1 MTSRTRV
8 AVLLVSLPVLAFAIV
23 GGVLGRTAAAQ
34 GESYRYLRIF
44 QDVVT
49 LILDN
54 YVEEVDIDKVM
65 HGAMHGLADGLD
77 PDSAYLDAAQMK
89 AYGQAGGD
97 AAHPGLELTRQ
108 YYLRVIAARDGSPA
122 AKAGLR
128 PGDYVRSIDG
138 QSTRDITVY
147 EGMRLLRGKA
157 GTKVKLAILRGNA
170 AEPHDIELVRE
181 APAAAPARGR
191 VANAGTGVLRIAEF
205 SKSTANEVRNEV
217 ASLTRGGAARVVI
230 DVRGTATGDLD
241 AGFDVARLFVPS
253 GVLGYRQT
261 RGQEKQPVNAA
272 AGDGALSGAGGH
284 PVRQRHV
291 GRRGSVRGGPFR
303 QQARDRRRRAQPGP
317 RRPPEGGDAARR
329 QRPAAD
335 QPALPRPGRR
345 GAAGTRRHT
354 RRGRRC
360 ARPSI
365 SASSRRRVMPC
376 STRPSRRWA
385 RPRRPP
391 DDRRLRRKSLGRRVL
406 YCVFP
411 RGRATRI

>member
-77 PDSAYLDAAQMK
+77 PDSAYLDAAQLK
-89 AYGQAGGD
+89 AHGQAGGD
-97 AAHPGLELTRQ
+97 AAHPGIELTRQ

-157 GTKVKLAILRGNA
+157 GSKVKLAILRGNA

-191 VANAGTGVLRIAEF
+191 VASAGTGVLRIAEF
-205 SKSTANEVRNEV
+205 SKSTANEVRSEV
-217 ASLTRGGAARVVI
+217 ASLTRGGASRVVI

-272 AGDGALSGAGGH
+272 AGDGTLSVPVAILSDNGTSGAAEVFAAALSGNKRATVVGERSQGRAG
-284 PVRQRHV
+284 RQKV
-291 GRRGSVRGGPFR
+291 VTLPDGNGLLLTNLLYLGPGGAALQERGVTPDVAVDVPTVDFGVE
-303 QQARDRRRRAQPGP
+303 
-317 RRPPEGGDAARR
+317 PPAGDAVLDKAIET
-329 QRPAAD
+329 
-335 QPALPRPGRR
+335 L
-345 GAAGTRRHT
+345 GAAKK
-354 RRGRRC
+354 
-360 ARPSI
+360 A
-365 SASSRRRVMPC
+365 A
-376 STRPSRRWA
+376 
-385 RPRRPP
+385 
-391 DDRRLRRKSLGRRVL
+391 
-406 YCVFP
+406 
-411 RGRATRI
+411 